1 MEINQEMSLETEIP
15 FQSVTD
21 LRLHWEVGQHAT
33 MGLYGGSKSSC
44 QGSEWERDHCG
55 SMIKLLF
62 HGGDGR
68 SQEDILFHGVV
79 QAVDLIKDN
88 GIGEARVQATSA
100 SVFFDKKDDTL
111 CRAFTDPDQ
120 SYQQVARQIV
130 GQRSGSVICTIGQEK
145 IKRPLICYRETPWGF
160 LKRIASHHAGHLIP
174 DIKTGR
180 PAIWFGMRKGK
191 LVEEEIRSSDLGVEI
206 KKTYTGSG
214 KGVGKKIYRW
224 TSRHSYLLGDIV
236 RLDGMRYIIWAMDA
250 VFRGGELLFTYKL
263 AEEAGIQTP
272 ISYNESFTGMSLWGK
287 VEEVRDEKVRVTFDF
302 DPEKGKYFYPWMP
315 ETGNASYAVPEVGA
329 RVAVYFKDHDEREG
343 IAVRCMVQTERQEK
357 PEEKL
362 LRSPDGSIVM
372 MTDHHLKMQAAEEM
386 MRMMDHSKIDIK
398 GDRIEVDAA
407 GKIRIKAE
415 RISLSGA
422 LGIRGTA
429 G

>member
-1 MEINQEMSLETEIP
+1 
-15 FQSVTD
+15 
-21 LRLHWEVGQHAT
+21 
-33 MGLYGGSKSSC
+33 
-44 QGSEWERDHCG
+44 
-55 SMIKLLF
+55 
-62 HGGDGR
+62 
-68 SQEDILFHGVV
+68 
-79 QAVDLIKDN
+79 
-88 GIGEARVQATSA
+88 
-100 SVFFDKKDDTL
+100 
-111 CRAFTDPDQ
+111 
-120 SYQQVARQIV
+120 
-130 GQRSGSVICTIGQEK
+130 
-145 IKRPLICYRETPWGF
+145 
-160 LKRIASHHAGHLIP
+160 
-174 DIKTGR
+174 
-180 PAIWFGMRKGK
+180 
-191 LVEEEIRSSDLGVEI
+191 
-206 KKTYTGSG
+206 
-214 KGVGKKIYRW
+214 
-224 TSRHSYLLGDIV
+224 
-236 RLDGMRYIIWAMDA
+236 MDA